1 MPELAAAVVG
11 GGKEGFRREEYQYI
25 LLRTNIQPNKLEILR
40 DTCVNKDD
48 GARAVIYVFYMFAM
62 YLICINFSR
71 RWTIERRNVFFTFAA
86 TVYTYE

>member
-48 GARAVIYVFYMFAM
+48 GARAVIYVS
-62 YLICINFSR
+62 ICSLCI
-71 RWTIERRNVFFTFAA
+71 
-86 TVYTYE
+86 